1 MAAGIGSSISGLLVA
16 KLQQCDL
23 FFYGIDLLN
32 TLGNLYLTAAPST
45 L

>member
-16 KLQQCDL
+16 KRQQYEKNDK
-23 FFYGIDLLN
+23 FHFLLCI
-32 TLGNLYLTAAPST
+32 PSAGV